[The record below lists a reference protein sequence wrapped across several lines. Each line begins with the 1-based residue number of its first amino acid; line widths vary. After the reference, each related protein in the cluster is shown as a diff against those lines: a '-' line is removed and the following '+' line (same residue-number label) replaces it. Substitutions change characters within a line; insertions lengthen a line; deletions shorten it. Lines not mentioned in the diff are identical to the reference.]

1 FIIIAHHHTGTYAL
15 RVFLQEA
22 CNTIISGHFIW
33 SEGAIQKYIYAYD
46 DLLNFKDHRNIVLL
60 LKDHHKEFFEKYV
73 SLIQKD
79 TKALILTRDPI
90 EILRSIL
97 NYGYVEKKVFN
108 EDTDLNEISLLKY
121 YSGEPDNYLVL
132 KNHYKPEFRGIFI
145 TNKIINMLEKYIKI
159 KPYYIHTRDLIS
171 ENILAT
177 MLKISKEFNVNFKNL
192 PILYMQMEGIMHKLF
207 PINLTLKKNNIN
219 LEIIHEMTY
228 TDNQII
234 CQINIENKLFKSKFK
249 VTTKDSLQNKEEVI
263 NDVKR
268 FISKLN
274 EKLNLEYKKRTN
286 EDKCIEYFKKN
297 KDEALFLRKI
307 LDEEL
312 THIKQHRPDIVAS
325 WKYYQEFEKMC
336 EELDGKNEIKQIEN
350 SSD

>member
-1 FIIIAHHHTGTYAL
+1 M
-15 RVFLQEA
+15 
-22 CNTIISGHFIW
+22 
-33 SEGAIQKYIYAYD
+33 
-46 DLLNFKDHRNIVLL
+46 
-60 LKDHHKEFFEKYV
+60 
-73 SLIQKD
+73 
-79 TKALILTRDPI
+79 RDPI

-97 NYGYVEKKVFN
+97 NYSYAEKKVFDG
-108 EDTDLNEISLLKY
+108 DTDLNEISLLKY

-132 KNHYKPEFRGIFI
+132 KHHYKPEFRGIFI

-159 KPYYIHTRDLIS
+159 KPYYIDMRDLIS
-171 ENILAT
+171 ENVLAT
-177 MLKISKEFNVNFKNL
+177 MLKISKEFDISFKES
-192 PILYMQMEGIMHKLF
+192 PILYIKQVAIENRLF
-207 PINLTLKKNNIN
+207 PINLMLKKYDAN

-286 EDKCIEYFKKN
+286 EDKCIEYF
-297 KDEALFLRKI
+297 
-307 LDEEL
+307 
-312 THIKQHRPDIVAS
+312 
-325 WKYYQEFEKMC
+325 
-336 EELDGKNEIKQIEN
+336 
-350 SSD
+350 